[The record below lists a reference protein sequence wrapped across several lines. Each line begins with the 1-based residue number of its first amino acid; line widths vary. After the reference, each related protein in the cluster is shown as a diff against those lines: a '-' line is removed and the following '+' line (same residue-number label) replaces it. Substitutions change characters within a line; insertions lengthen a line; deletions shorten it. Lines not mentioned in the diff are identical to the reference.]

1 MEKIPGDEGSSV
13 ELDNVIFIADGD
25 SYSVGRPNVEGAK
38 VKATILNQG
47 KQRKVIVFKYKNKV
61 RYRRKTG
68 HRQQFTKLAIEEIKL
83 N

>member
-1 MEKIPGDEGSSV
+1 VEKIPGDEGSSI
-13 ELDNVIFIADGD
+13 ELDNVLFVADGD
-25 SYSVGRPNVEGAK
+25 NFSVGRPNIEGAK

-47 KQRKVIVFKYKNKV
+47 RQRKILVFKYKNKT

-68 HRQQFTKLAIEEIKL
+68 HRQQFTRLAIEEIKL